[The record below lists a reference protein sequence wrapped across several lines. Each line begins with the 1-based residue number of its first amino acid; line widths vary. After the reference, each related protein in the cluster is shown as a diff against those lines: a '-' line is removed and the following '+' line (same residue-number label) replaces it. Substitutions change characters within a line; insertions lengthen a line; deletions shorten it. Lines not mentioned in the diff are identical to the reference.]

1 MSRTTIKDPRAI
13 IDRKALTKKLD
24 DLAGWSGYTPKS
36 QGEVLATFKDAHA
49 QGWEEVKRRF
59 EAGKLTGPEATR
71 AHAHLM
77 DQIIRTV
84 HDFADKW
91 VYPSANP
98 TTGETLT
105 IIATGGYGRGELAP
119 FSDIDL
125 MFLLPYKMTPRT
137 EQIVEFTLYMLWDLG
152 LKVGHATR
160 SVDEAVRLAK
170 EDLTIRT
177 SLLEAR
183 WLWGDESL
191 FDKFRQAFWD
201 EVAEGSGMA
210 YVEQKLAERDN
221 RHDKMGDTRYV
232 LEPNIKE
239 GKGGLRDLQTLI
251 WIAKYLYRVNNMN
264 DLVGEG
270 VFTKDDLKLFEK
282 AENFLWTVRCH
293 LHFLAGRPEE
303 RLSFSVQKEIA
314 QRLGYR
320 DHAGTNGV
328 ERFMKHYFLIA
339 KDVGDITR
347 ILCAVLEH
355 QHKKAA
361 KRFRLP
367 FFRFSEPDVPGF
379 KLDGG
384 RLTVENKKAFADD
397 PVKLVSLFHAA
408 QKHGLDVHPEALR
421 LVTQNLKLVDAK
433 LRRNK
438 EANRL
443 FLEMLTGKDPVT
455 TLMRFNEAGVFGRF
469 VPDFGRVV
477 AQMQYDMYHVYTVDE
492 HTIRAIGLLEGIETG
507 RLKEDHPVSC
517 EVIGEIQS
525 REALYVSV
533 LLHDIAKGR
542 GGDHSELGAEVAMKL
557 CPRFGLNAWET
568 ETVSWLVRH
577 HLLMS
582 ATAFKRDLDDPKT
595 IQDFCDLVQS
605 PERLRLLLCLTVVDI
620 RAVGPNVWN
629 NWKAGLLRELYWQA
643 KAVLTGDAPGERRK
657 TRVAR
662 AKAALEQALV
672 KWPAKDREEHL
683 ARGTDTYWLAADTAT
698 QVRHAE
704 LVRKA
709 EKDKADLTIAMAVDK
724 TRAANEI
731 IVYTA
736 DHPGLFANIAGAL
749 SLAGVSVLD
758 AKIAT
763 LTNGMALDTF
773 WVHDAAGLAIDE
785 KGQMGRMTQRIED
798 ALRGKR
804 DPARELK
811 KEPDA
816 VFPDK
821 SRAFAISPRVIM
833 DNQASNTHTVI
844 EINGHDRPGFLY
856 DVTSVLTQEGL
867 QIASAQI
874 TTYGE
879 RVVDVF
885 YVKDIFGLKI
895 RHADKL
901 KSIETRLLERI
912 GGKKAVKAAAK
923 ADKANKAEAPA
934 KGSAKASAKTPTKAS
949 AKPAAKGAKDAKP
962 APAVKAKTTAKAPA
976 KAPAKTATKPAAKA
990 AAKDKPAAKTK
1001 PGGKASGNSVEAA
1014 E

>member
-1 MSRTTIKDPRAI
+1 MSRTTVKNPRAI
-13 IDRKALTKKLD
+13 IDRKALTKQLD
-24 DLAGWSGYTPKS
+24 DLVGWSGYTPNT
-36 QGEVLATFKDAHA
+36 QGEVLSIFKDAHGA
-49 QGWEEVKRRF
+49 GWEEIKQRF

-71 AHAHLM
+71 AHALLM
-77 DQIIRTV
+77 DQLIRTV

-98 TTGETLT
+98 TTGEALT

-137 EQIVEFTLYMLWDLG
+137 EQIVEFMLYMLWDLG

-160 SVDEAVRLAK
+160 SVEEAVRLAK

-183 WLWGDESL
+183 WLWGDQAL
-191 FDKFRQAFWD
+191 FDRFRKAFWD
-201 EVAEGSGMA
+201 DVAEGSGMA

-251 WIAKYLYRVNNMN
+251 WIAKYLYRVNDMN
-264 DLVGEG
+264 ELVGEG
-270 VFTKDDLKLFEK
+270 VFTKDDMKLFEK

-293 LHFLAGRPEE
+293 LHYLVGRPEE
-303 RLSFSVQKEIA
+303 RLNFSVQKDIA
-314 QRLGYR
+314 KRLGYR
-320 DHAGTNGV
+320 DHAGTAGV

-355 QHKKAA
+355 QHKKPAM
-361 KRFRLP
+361 RFRLP
-367 FFRFSEPDVPGF
+367 FFRFAEPDVPGF
-379 KLDGG
+379 KIDGG
-384 RLTVENKKAFADD
+384 RLTVENKKAFAND
-397 PVKLVSLFHAA
+397 PVKLVGLFHAA
-408 QKHGLDVHPEALR
+408 QKHDLDIHPEALR

-443 FLEMLTGKDPVT
+443 FLEMLTGKDPVA

-492 HTIRAIGLLEGIETG
+492 HTIRAIGLLNGIETG
-507 RLKEDHPVSC
+507 RLIEDHPVAC
-517 EVIGEIQS
+517 EVISEVQS

-542 GGDHSELGAEVAMKL
+542 GGDHSELGAEVALKL
-557 CPRFGLNAWET
+557 CPRFGLNEWET
-568 ETVSWLVRH
+568 DTVSWLVRH

-595 IQDFCDLVQS
+595 IQDFCDVVQS

-643 KAVLTGDAPGERRK
+643 KAVLLGGGADDRRK
-657 TRVAR
+657 NRVER
-662 AKAALEQALV
+662 AKRDLEEALA
-672 KWPAKDREEHL
+672 KWPKKDLEDHL
-683 ARGTDTYWLAADTAT
+683 ARGTDPYWLSADTAT

-709 EKDKADLTIAMAVDK
+709 EKDKADLTIDMSVDK
-724 TRAANEI
+724 GRAANEI
-731 IVYTA
+731 TVYTA

-749 SLAGVSVLD
+749 SLAGVEVLD

-773 WVHDAAGLAIDE
+773 WVHDAKGKAIEE
-785 KGQMGRMTQRIED
+785 KGQISRMTQRIED

-811 KEPDA
+811 REPDA
-816 VFPDK
+816 VFTDK
-821 SRAFAISPRVIM
+821 SRAFAVSPRVII
-833 DNQASNTHTVI
+833 DNQASNTYTVI

-856 DVTSVLTQEGL
+856 DVTSVLTREGL

-885 YVKDIFGLKI
+885 YVKDIFGLKV
-895 RHADKL
+895 RHPDKL
-901 KSIETRLLERI
+901 KTIEARLLDGI
-912 GGKKAVKAAAK
+912 GGAKKPARGDKTEKAGKTEKQPAAAK
-923 ADKANKAEAPA
+923 AAKKAPA
-934 KGSAKASAKTPTKAS
+934 KSS
-949 AKPAAKGAKDAKP
+949 AKPAAKFSAKASKP
-962 APAVKAKTTAKAPA
+962 AAKA
-976 KAPAKTATKPAAKA
+976 ATKPAAKSGAKAPGKA
-990 AAKDKPAAKTK
+990 AEKAKPKPAAKK
-1001 PGGKASGNSVEAA
+1001 PSGKPVEAA

>member
-1 MSRTTIKDPRAI
+1 MTASAIKDPRAI
-13 IDRKALTKKLD
+13 IDRKALTKQLD
-24 DLAGWSGYTPKS
+24 ELAGWSGYTPKN
-36 QGEVLATFKDAHA
+36 QGEVLAIFKDAHTK
-49 QGWEEVKRRF
+49 GWEEVKKRF

-77 DQIIRTV
+77 DQLIRTV

-137 EQIVEFTLYMLWDLG
+137 EQIVEFMLYMLWDLG

-183 WLWGDESL
+183 WLWGDQVL
-191 FDKFRQAFWD
+191 FDKFKKAFWD

-210 YVEQKLAERDN
+210 YVDEKLAERDA

-251 WIAKYLYRVNNMN
+251 WIAKYLYRVNNMK

-270 VFTKDDLKLFEK
+270 VFTKDDMKLFEK
-282 AENFLWTVRCH
+282 SEDFLWTVRCH
-293 LHFLAGRPEE
+293 LHYLIGRPEE
-303 RLSFSVQKEIA
+303 RLTFSVQKDIA
-314 QRLGYR
+314 ERLGYR
-320 DHAGTNGV
+320 DHAGTAGV

-355 QHKKAA
+355 QQKKAT

-367 FFRFSEPDVPGF
+367 FFRFNEPDVEGF
-379 KLDGG
+379 KIDGG
-384 RLTVENKKAFADD
+384 RLTVENKKAFAND
-397 PVKLVSLFHAA
+397 PVKLIGLFHAA
-408 QKHGLDVHPEALR
+408 QKHDLDIHPEALR

-438 EANRL
+438 QANRM
-443 FLEMLTGKDPVT
+443 FVEMLTGEDPVT

-469 VPDFGRVV
+469 IPDFGRVV

-492 HTIRAIGLLEGIETG
+492 HTIRAIGLLNGIETG
-507 RLKEDHPVSC
+507 RLKEDHPVSF
-517 EVIGEIQS
+517 EVISEVQS
-525 REALYVSV
+525 REALYASV

-542 GGDHSELGAEVAMKL
+542 GGDHSELGAEVALKL
-557 CPRFGLNAWET
+557 CPRMGLNEWET

-595 IQDFCDLVQS
+595 IQDFCDIVQS

-629 NWKAGLLRELYWQA
+629 NWKAGLLRELYWLA
-643 KAVLTGDAPGERRK
+643 KAQLTGDAGADRRK
-657 TRVAR
+657 NRVER
-662 AKAALEQALV
+662 AKTALEQALG
-672 KWPAKDREEHL
+672 KWPAKEREAHL
-683 ARGTDTYWLAADTAT
+683 ARGTDTYWLSADTET

-709 EKDKADLTIAMAVDK
+709 EKDKADLIINMAVDK
-724 TRAANEI
+724 NRAANEI

-758 AKIAT
+758 AKITT

-773 WVHDAAGLAIDE
+773 WVHDQHGQAIEE
-785 KGQMGRMTQRIED
+785 KGQMTRMAKRIED
-798 ALRGKR
+798 ALRGER

-811 KEPDA
+811 KEPA
-816 VFPDK
+816 AGFMDK
-821 SRAFAISPRVIM
+821 SKAFAISPRVII

-844 EINGHDRPGFLY
+844 EINARDRLGFLH
-856 DVTSVLTQEGL
+856 DVTSALTDEGL

-885 YVKDIFGLKI
+885 YVKDIFGLKVQ
-895 RHADKL
+895 HPEKL
-901 KSIETRLLERI
+901 KSIEARLLERV
-912 GGKKAVKAAAK
+912 GGAKKAAK
-923 ADKANKAEAPA
+923 SGK
-934 KGSAKASAKTPTKAS
+934 SAKTPAKTAS
-949 AKPAAKGAKDAKP
+949 K
-962 APAVKAKTTAKAPA
+962 APAKEKAKAPA
-976 KAPAKTATKPAAKA
+976 KATAKETTKAPAKAKDKVAAKPAAKS
-990 AAKDKPAAKTK
+990 KPKSK
-1001 PGGKASGNSVEAA
+1001 SGGKPMEAA

>member
-1 MSRTTIKDPRAI
+1 MIQTTVKDPRAI
-13 IDRKALTKKLD
+13 IDRKALTRKLD
-24 DLAGWSGYTPKS
+24 ELVGWSGYTPKT
-36 QGEVLATFKDAHA
+36 QGEVLGIFKAAH
-49 QGWEEVKRRF
+49 QHGWDEVKRRF

-71 AHAHLM
+71 AHALLM
-77 DQIIRTV
+77 DQLIRTV

-98 TTGETLT
+98 TTGEALT
-105 IIATGGYGRGELAP
+105 IMATGGYGRGELAP

-183 WLWGDESL
+183 WLWGDQDL
-191 FDKFRQAFWD
+191 FDKFKKAFWD
-201 EVAEGSGMA
+201 DVAEGSGMS
-210 YVEQKLAERDN
+210 YVEQKLGERDA
-221 RHDKMGDTRYV
+221 RHEKMGDTRYV

-251 WIAKYLYRVNNMN
+251 WIAKYLYRVTDMN
-264 DLVGEG
+264 QLVAEG
-270 VFTKDDLKLFEK
+270 VFTRDDMKLFEK

-293 LHFLAGRPEE
+293 LHYLVGRPEE
-303 RLSFSVQKEIA
+303 RLTFSVQKDIA
-314 QRLGYR
+314 ERLGYR
-320 DHAGTNGV
+320 NQGATQGV

-355 QHKKAA
+355 QHKKPTM
-361 KRFRLP
+361 RFRLP
-367 FFRFSEPDVPGF
+367 FFRFADPDVPGF
-379 KLDGG
+379 KVDAG
-384 RLTVENKKAFADD
+384 RLSVANKKAFADD
-397 PVKLVSLFHAA
+397 PVKMVGLFRAA
-408 QKHGLDVHPEALR
+408 QKHDLDIHPEALR

-443 FLEMLTGKDPVT
+443 FLEMLTGKDPVKA
-455 TLMRFNEAGVFGRF
+455 LMRFNEAGVFGRF
-469 VPDFGRVV
+469 IPDFGRVV

-492 HTIRAIGLLEGIETG
+492 HTIRAIGLLNGIETG
-507 RLKEDHPVSC
+507 RLKEDHPVAC
-517 EVIGEIQS
+517 EVISEVQS

-542 GGDHSELGAEVAMKL
+542 GGDHSELGAEVALKL
-557 CPRFGLNAWET
+557 CPRLGLNEWET
-568 ETVSWLVRH
+568 ETVSWLVRY

-595 IQDFCDLVQS
+595 IQDFCDVVQS

-643 KAVLTGDAPGERRK
+643 KAVLTGDAGSDRRK
-657 TRVAR
+657 NRVER
-662 AKAALEQALV
+662 AKRDLENALA
-672 KWPAKDREEHL
+672 KWPEADREGHL
-683 ARGTDTYWLAADTAT
+683 ARGTDTYWLSADTAT
-698 QVRHAE
+698 LVRHAE
-704 LVRKA
+704 MVRKA
-709 EKDKADLTIAMAVDK
+709 EKSKTDLTIEVTVDK

-749 SLAGVSVLD
+749 SLTGVSVLD

-773 WVHDAAGLAIDE
+773 WVNDAKGTAIEE
-785 KGQMGRMTQRIED
+785 KGQMERMAQRIED

-816 VFPDK
+816 AFPDK
-821 SRAFAISPRVIM
+821 SRAFTVPPRVLI
-833 DNQASNTHTVI
+833 DNQASNTYTVI
-844 EINGHDRPGFLY
+844 EINGRDRPGFLY

-879 RVVDVF
+879 RVIDVF
-885 YVKDIFGLKI
+885 YVKDIFGLKV
-895 RHADKL
+895 RHPDKL
-901 KSIETRLLERI
+901 KSIELRLLERI
-912 GGKKAVKAAAK
+912 GGKKAVKTARVEKVEAAETPAK
-923 ADKANKAEAPA
+923 PAKTTKPKAPA
-934 KGSAKASAKTPTKAS
+934 KAGAKSAAKPP
-949 AKPAAKGAKDAKP
+949 AKPAAK
-962 APAVKAKTTAKAPA
+962 TPA
-976 KAPAKTATKPAAKA
+976 KAEAKAKAKPTAAKA
-990 AAKDKPAAKTK
+990 SEDKTGPKK
-1001 PGGKASGNSVEAA
+1001 PGGKKPGGKSMEAA

>member
-1 MSRTTIKDPRAI
+1 MSRSTVKNPRAI
-13 IDRKALTKKLD
+13 IDRKALTKQLD
-24 DLAGWSGYTPKS
+24 DLAGWSGYTPKT
-36 QGEVLATFKDAHA
+36 QGEVLAIFKDAHA
-49 QGWEEVKRRF
+49 KGWDEVKTRF

-71 AHAHLM
+71 AHALLM

-160 SVDEAVRLAK
+160 SVDEAVKLAK

-183 WLWGDESL
+183 WLWGDQSL
-191 FDKFRQAFWD
+191 FDRFRQAFWD
-201 EVAEGSGMA
+201 DVADGSGMA

-264 DLVGEG
+264 DLVDEG

-282 AENFLWTVRCH
+282 SEDFLWTVRCH
-293 LHFLAGRPEE
+293 LHYLIGRPEE
-303 RLSFSVQKEIA
+303 RLGFSVQKDIA

-355 QHKKAA
+355 QQKKAT

-379 KLDGG
+379 KVDGG
-384 RLTVENKKAFADD
+384 RLTVETKKAFADD
-397 PVKLVSLFHAA
+397 PVKLIGLFHAA
-408 QKHGLDVHPEALR
+408 QKHELDIHPEALR

-438 EANRL
+438 QANRM
-443 FLEMLTGKDPVT
+443 FVEMLTGADPVK

-469 VPDFGRVV
+469 IPDFGRVV

-492 HTIRAIGLLEGIETG
+492 HTIRAIGLLNGIETG

-525 REALYVSV
+525 REALYASV

-542 GGDHSELGAEVAMKL
+542 GGDHSELGAEIALKL
-557 CPRFGLNAWET
+557 CPRLGLSEWET
-568 ETVSWLVRH
+568 ETVSWLVRY

-595 IQDFCDLVQS
+595 IQDFCDVVQS

-629 NWKAGLLRELYWQA
+629 NWKAGLLRELYWLA
-643 KAVLTGDAPGERRK
+643 KAQLTGDAGADRRK
-657 TRVAR
+657 TRVER
-662 AKAALEQALV
+662 AKQALEQALA
-672 KWPAKDREEHL
+672 KWPEKDREDHI
-683 ARGTDTYWLAADTAT
+683 ARGTDTYWLSADTAT

-709 EKDKADLTIAMAVDK
+709 EKNKADLTIDMAVDME
-724 TRAANEI
+724 RAANEI
-731 IVYTA
+731 TVYTA

-758 AKIAT
+758 AKIST

-773 WVHDAAGLAIDE
+773 WVHDSAGEAIAE
-785 KGQMGRMTQRIED
+785 KGQMGRMVQRIED

-811 KEPDA
+811 KEPEIA
-816 VFPDK
+816 LLDK
-821 SRAFAISPRVIM
+821 SRAFAVYPRVII

-844 EINGHDRPGFLY
+844 EINGRDRLGFLH

-874 TTYGE
+874 STYGE

-885 YVKDIFGLKI
+885 YVKDVFGLKVS
-895 RHADKL
+895 HAEKL
-901 KSIETRLLERI
+901 KTIEAGLLDRI
-912 GGKKAVKAAAK
+912 GGAKKAPAKSKSKAVKPGK
-923 ADKANKAEAPA
+923 TPVKT
-934 KGSAKASAKTPTKAS
+934 GAKTKAKPKS
-949 AKPAAKGAKDAKP
+949 EPKPAAKPKSKSGGAP
-962 APAVKAKTTAKAPA
+962 
-976 KAPAKTATKPAAKA
+976 
-990 AAKDKPAAKTK
+990 
-1001 PGGKASGNSVEAA
+1001 VEAA